1 MGQGEISYA
10 VKNRRERRK
19 RKRKEEEQIQLTAL
33 RQARKREGEKI
44 SIPSPFLFP
53 FLSWVYRFK
62 GEGGR
67 QGGDRAGGGEHLT
80 SGEG

>member
-1 MGQGEISYA
+1 MQSKIGE
-10 VKNRRERRK
+10 RGGREKGRG
-19 RKRKEEEQIQLTAL
+19 EEQIQLTAL

-62 GEGGR
+62 GDRGR
-67 QGGDRAGGGEHLT
+67 QAGRAGGGEHLT

>member
-1 MGQGEISYA
+1 MQSKIGE
-10 VKNRRERRK
+10 RGGREKGRG
-19 RKRKEEEQIQLTAL
+19 EEQIQLTAL

-44 SIPSPFLFP
+44 SIPSLLSSFLFSP
-53 FLSWVYRFK
+53 GSIVSR
-62 GEGGR
+62 GIEGGR